1 MSVTDQDSSS
11 PFSSSSRLGFGIGVH
26 RARPK
31 RQMSLQRIR
40 FVVEVRE
47 NDPLFG
53 DMGPHLRQQLAEVQP
68 LFLKGIE
75 LVVVERYL
83 PVVCHEATS
92 FLRSSSNLE
101 RSRIDV
107 RAASIATRIS
117 PPRLT
122 SSFKTLWLQR
132 RSGAGGRTYTSSHSS
147 GVRCWRSFS
156 IFSGSTSWIRGPGL
170 SVPSQCSVSSL
181 VALRSPMRFSS

>member
-31 RQMSLQRIR
+31 RQMFLQCIR

-47 NDPLFG
+47 DEQVFG
-53 DMGPHLRQQLAEVQP
+53 DVGPHLCQQLAEVHP

-75 LVVVERYL
+75 LLLVERYL
-83 PVVCHEATS
+83 PVVSHEATS
-92 FLRSSSNLE
+92 FLRSSSNLD

-122 SSFKTLWLQR
+122 SSFRTL
-132 RSGAGGRTYTSSHSS
+132 
-147 GVRCWRSFS
+147 
-156 IFSGSTSWIRGPGL
+156 IR
-170 SVPSQCSVSSL
+170 V
-181 VALRSPMRFSS
+181 

>member
-31 RQMSLQRIR
+31 RQVSLQRIR

-47 NDPLFG
+47 DDPLFG
-53 DMGPHLRQQLAEVQP
+53 DMGPHLCQQLAEVHP
-68 LFLKGIE
+68 LFLKGTE
-75 LVVVERYL
+75 LLVVEPYL

-107 RAASIATRIS
+107 RPASIATRS
-117 PPRLT
+117 EE
-122 SSFKTLWLQR
+122 R
-132 RSGAGGRTYTSSHSS
+132 RVGK
-147 GVRCWRSFS
+147 
-156 IFSGSTSWIRGPGL
+156 
-170 SVPSQCSVSSL
+170 
-181 VALRSPMRFSS
+181 